1 MEGICKKIY
10 THSVDYSQKINEK
23 NQEILKEANISG
35 ETDKSA
41 VLPFT

>member
-10 THSVDYSQKINEK
+10 THSVDYSQKISER

-35 ETDKSA
+35 EKDSNSS
-41 VLPFT
+41 